1 MLLTMDRSIIIAF
14 AFVMPNSR
22 FFNAVVSNYYVRRF
36 KSILYLLRTFESI
49 LKWIV
54 TKFQLRLKNL
64 LYKKRCRDESK
75 SKVIGS
81 LKIDQEK

>member
-1 MLLTMDRSIIIAF
+1 M
-14 AFVMPNSR
+14 
-22 FFNAVVSNYYVRRF
+22 
-36 KSILYLLRTFESI
+36 YLLRTFESI